1 MSDMME
7 NKLNAE
13 ELGAVAGGTYHEYDR
28 PELEVIDISPYWVKV
43 TSSSLN
49 CRYTP
54 NGPIIKTYEYGHKLK
69 VDGITDDGQWYR
81 LLVNDPTSGG
91 TVYGFIFR
99 AYTERL

>member
-13 ELGAVAGGTYHEYDR
+13 ELDTVSGGAYQAYDR
-28 PELEVIDISPYWVKV
+28 PELEVIPITPYRVRV

-54 NGPIIKTYEYGHKLK
+54 NGPIIKTYEHGHKLK
-69 VDGITDDGQWYR
+69 VDGITGDGQWYR
-81 LLVNDPTSGG
+81 LLVNDPRGG
-91 TVYGFIFR
+91 TIYGFIFK
-99 AYTERL
+99 AYTERI

>member
-13 ELGAVAGGTYHEYDR
+13 ELDTVSGGAYQAYDR
-28 PELEVIDISPYWVKV
+28 PELEVISITPYWVRV

-54 NGPIIKTYEYGHKLK
+54 NGPIIKTYEHGHKLK
-69 VDGITDDGQWYR
+69 VDGITGDGMTWAATGE
-81 LLVNDPTSGG
+81 VSKDPKGMVIQGG
-91 TVYGFIFR
+91 
-99 AYTERL
+99 AYVGM

>member
-13 ELGAVAGGTYHEYDR
+13 ELGEVSGGAYRAYNK
-28 PELEVIDISPYWVKV
+28 PELEVIAITPYRVRV

-54 NGPIIKTYEYGHKLK
+54 NGPIAKTYEYGHKLK
-69 VDGITDDGQWYR
+69 VDGLTTDGLWYR
-81 LLVNDPTSGG
+81 LWIYNPQGG
-91 TVYGFIFR
+91 ECYGYIYK
-99 AYTERL
+99 AYTQVI